1 MVFGFHAE
9 RRLVWIDAATPD
21 QVARTRSGAL
31 CKEHADR
38 MTAPVGWHLDDRR
51 QPVPQLFRTATGD
64 DSTGALER
72 KARRRK
78 VPPAASSTPAAPT
91 TPAAPVESVA
101 ARGADET
108 LSLFS
113 LEELEPTPV
122 RAPEPDEPKQPEP
135 KQEPEPEPEPE
146 PPVISPFAV
155 VDPTSENSTIAIERY
170 IDELPDDDHYLLD
183 NEGEWD

>member
-78 VPPAASSTPAAPT
+78 VPPAA
-91 TPAAPVESVA
+91 PAAPVTPA
-101 ARGADET
+101 ASTGAPAGDET

-113 LEELEPTPV
+113 QEELEPTPV
-122 RAPEPDEPKQPEP
+122 RAPEPDESKQPEPEPEPEP
-135 KQEPEPEPEPE
+135 KQEPEQEPEPE

>member
-51 QPVPQLFRTATGD
+51 QPVPQLFRTSSPNEDA
-64 DSTGALER
+64 TGALER

-78 VPPAASSTPAAPT
+78 VPPAALSTPAAPA
-91 TPAAPVESVA
+91 TPAAPVESVT

-113 LEELEPTPV
+113 PEELEPTSV
-122 RAPEPDEPKQPEP
+122 RAPD
-135 KQEPEPEPEPE
+135 PEPEPEPE

-183 NEGEWD
+183 AEGEWD

>member
-51 QPVPQLFRTATGD
+51 QPVPQLFRTATSD

-78 VPPAASSTPAAPT
+78 VPPAAPTAAVAAP
-91 TPAAPVESVA
+91 
-101 ARGADET
+101 GDET

-122 RAPEPDEPKQPEP
+122 RAPEPDAAKQSELEPEHE
-135 KQEPEPEPEPE
+135 QEPAPEPEPE

-183 NEGEWD
+183 DEGEWD

>member
-51 QPVPQLFRTATGD
+51 QPVPQLFRTATSD

-78 VPPAASSTPAAPT
+78 VPPAAPT
-91 TPAAPVESVA
+91 APVTA
-101 ARGADET
+101 PGDET

-113 LEELEPTPV
+113 QDELEPTPV
-122 RAPEPDEPKQPEP
+122 RAPEPDESKQPEP
-135 KQEPEPEPEPE
+135 KQEHEQEPEPE